1 MQPLEPPDS
10 HFVSA
15 ALGWL
20 ELGNWREAAAE
31 LEAVAPALSQHAAV
45 LRMRYEIHAKAGQW
59 DLASEDALTL
69 SKNIPDEPDTWTKL
83 AYATRRK
90 TGGGIPPAKAILA
103 AARQRFPAEA
113 LIAYNLAC
121 YECQLGN
128 LPQARALLREAF
140 QLENPAVVKQM
151 CLDDPDLEPLRQE
164 IKLM

>member
-10 HFVSA
+10 HYVSA
-15 ALGWL
+15 AIGWL

-31 LEAVAPALSQHAAV
+31 LEAVAPALSQHPAL
-45 LRMRYEIHAKAGQW
+45 LRLRYEIHAQAGHW
-59 DLASEDALTL
+59 DLAVEAALTL
-69 SKNIPDEPDTWTKL
+69 ARTMPDEPGPWTKL

-90 TGGGIPPAKAILA
+90 PGGGLPPAKVILA

-140 QLENPAVVKQM
+140 KLGNRAQLKPM
-151 CLDDPDLEPLRQE
+151 SLSDPDLEPLRQE
-164 IKLM
+164 IALM

>member
-31 LEAVAPALSQHAAV
+31 LEAVAPAMSQHPAV
-45 LRMRYEIHAKAGQW
+45 VRLRYEIHAKAGHW
-59 DLASEDALTL
+59 ELATQDALIL
-69 SKNIPDEPDTWTKL
+69 AKAVPDEPSTWTQL

-90 TGGGIPPAKAILA
+90 PGGGIPPAKAILA
-103 AARQRFPAEA
+103 AAHKRFPGEA

-128 LPQARALLREAF
+128 LPQARVLLREAF
-140 QLENPAVVKQM
+140 QLENRAIIKQM
-151 CLDDPDLEPLRQE
+151 SLSDPDLEPLRQE
-164 IKLM
+164 IEKM